1 LSSSGLMFTLT
12 GLTSTVIQSIGRW
25 YGTCHPA
32 VAGVG
37 AVLAPCD

>member
-12 GLTSTVIQSIGRW
+12 GMTSTGRW
-25 YGTCHPA
+25 QVSFYGSCHPA

-37 AVLAPCD
+37 AVLVPCS